1 MVRRSSQPGGTG
13 ASVKPRR
20 IAYILCLCVAATGP
34 WPVVGDDASKK
45 TGDGPWIEI
54 QRAVLEHG
62 RVSVD
67 FHVEGVFT
75 EESLE
80 WIHSGIPVKFRHRI
94 ELIGPR
100 RFLLSRR
107 NVLAR
112 SVVETRVAYDA
123 LTARYELSRITTLK
137 KPQRKEGP
145 PPYVEVSVT
154 DDPEEMQRWMVEG
167 HRVVLYDPKR
177 DVTGDDLRISIE
189 SSIGRHYI
197 LWIFPARQTVSTVG
211 PVSR

>member
-1 MVRRSSQPGGTG
+1 MRPQ
-13 ASVKPRR
+13 R
-20 IAYILCLCVAATGP
+20 IACILCLCVATTGP
-34 WPVVGDDASKK
+34 WPVVGDEPSKK
-45 TGDGPWIEI
+45 AGDRPQIEI
-54 QRAVLEHG
+54 QRAVLEDG

-67 FHVEGVFT
+67 FRVEGVFT

-123 LTARYELSRITTLK
+123 LTARYELSRVTTLK
-137 KPQRKEGP
+137 KPQRKKGP
-145 PPYVEVSVT
+145 PPYVEVSMT
-154 DDPEEMQRWMVEG
+154 DDQEEMRRWMVEG
-167 HRVVLYDPKR
+167 HRVVLYDPKGEL
-177 DVTGDDLRISIE
+177 TGDNLRISIE

-197 LWIFPARQTVSTVG
+197 LWIIPMRQTVSTVG

>member
-1 MVRRSSQPGGTG
+1 MRS
-13 ASVKPRR
+13 RR
-20 IAYILCLCVAATGP
+20 IACILCLCAAATGP
-34 WPVVGDDASKK
+34 WPVVGDDASKNEI
-45 TGDGPWIEI
+45 GDGPRIEI
-54 QRAVLEHG
+54 QRAVLEDG

-67 FHVEGVFT
+67 FRLEGVLT
-75 EESLE
+75 EEFLE

-112 SVVETRVAYDA
+112 SVVETRVEYDA
-123 LTARYELSRITTLK
+123 LTARYELSRVTTLK
-137 KPQRKEGP
+137 KPQRKKGP
-145 PPYVEVSVT
+145 PPYVEAT
-154 DDPEEMQRWMVEG
+154 MTGDPEEMRRWMVEG

-177 DVTGDDLRISIE
+177 ELNGDNLRISIE
-189 SSIGRHYI
+189 SSIGRHYV
-197 LWIFPARQTVSTVG
+197 LWIIPTRQTVSTVG